1 MILFP
6 RDEKIYLS
14 FDSILKFY
22 EGIGVQIDW
31 ITTGF
36 LNDIRLSGLPAHRLV
51 LKKGILVM
59 VMRNWAMSFGLCN
72 GTRLIIQELEINTI
86 GAIIVTGTNIGSKV
100 YIPRS
105 NLISSIRTTHS
116 KFQRHQFPLMVWF
129 TMTINKVNEK
139 V

>member
-36 LNDIRLSGLPAHRLV
+36 LNDIRLFGLPAHRLV

-59 VMRNWAMSFGLCN
+59 VMRKKKERLQ
-72 GTRLIIQELEINTI
+72 GTFHFAPKCRCC
-86 GAIIVTGTNIGSKV
+86 
-100 YIPRS
+100 
-105 NLISSIRTTHS
+105 
-116 KFQRHQFPLMVWF
+116 
-129 TMTINKVNEK
+129 
-139 V
+139 

>member
-36 LNDIRLSGLPAHRLV
+36 LNDIRLFGLPAHRLV

-105 NLISSIRTTHS
+105 NFFVDFINSHCEPNHKRKLMSL
-116 KFQRHQFPLMVWF
+116 KFGMSRSNRRNQV
-129 TMTINKVNEK
+129 
-139 V
+139 